1 MKKAMFKLFAAKE
14 TMKER
19 LRSNKGEAYVDMLIK
34 ILIAVVVGALILGLL
49 VMLVN
54 TLWPELSAQIMDM
67 FNAGGG
73 GAGDA
78 GAGGGAGG

>member
-1 MKKAMFKLFAAKE
+1 MKKAMFKLFVAKDA
-14 TMKER
+14 MKER
-19 LRSNKGEAYVDMLIK
+19 LRSNKGAAYVDLLIK

-73 GAGDA
+73 AG
-78 GAGGGAGG
+78 GGGEAGGGA

>member
-1 MKKAMFKLFAAKE
+1 MKKAMLKLFAAKE
-14 TMKER
+14 TMKYR
-19 LRSNKGEAYVDMLIK
+19 LCANKGAAYVDLLIK

-67 FNAGGG
+67 FNAGGAG
-73 GAGDA
+73 GAEG
-78 GAGGGAGG
+78 

>member
-1 MKKAMFKLFAAKE
+1 MLKLFAAKE

-54 TLWPELSAQIMDM
+54 TLWPELSEQIMDM
-67 FNAGGG
+67 FNAGGAGEG
-73 GAGDA
+73 GE
-78 GAGGGAGG
+78 AGGGA

>member
-1 MKKAMFKLFAAKE
+1 MKKAMIKLFVAKE
-14 TMKER
+14 TMKDR
-19 LRSNKGEAYVDMLIK
+19 LRSNKGAAYVDLLIK

-73 GAGDA
+73 DA
-78 GAGGGAGG
+78 GAGGGGAEG